1 MACVIPPLE
10 LDTRVCEQARTTRD
24 ARFDGLFFVGVT
36 STGIFCRPVCP
47 APPAKSR
54 HVHYYASAA
63 AARAAG
69 LRPCLRCRPEWAPGA
84 TSWRLGSELVA
95 GALRLI
101 DQGLLDEAPVAAL
114 AERVGVGERQLRR
127 LFADALGATP
137 QQVAATRRLLF
148 AKQLLGETALP
159 VTDIALAAGYRS
171 VRRFNAAFRDTYGMA
186 PRELRRTHVDTS
198 AGAQA
203 DTLRLR
209 LPYREP
215 YDFDGLLAFFARR
228 AMPGVESVDA
238 LGYQRHF
245 VWNGEPGRLRVARN
259 AHASAL
265 DVHVRH
271 PSARALPDV
280 VARVRRMF
288 DVDADADAIAAVFRR
303 DRRLARLLRGYPGVR
318 VPGGWSGFE
327 MAVRAVLGQQV
338 SVAAARTLAS
348 RVVERWGMPI
358 DRDAGAFAFPTAD
371 ALADADLGAVGL
383 TRARAQTVRTVA
395 QAVIDGRVG
404 FRPEQG
410 LDAFVAAWTALPGI
424 GPWTA
429 HYIAMR
435 ALGHPDAFP
444 SGDLILRKIAG
455 GADAPLSARELE
467 RRSQAWR
474 PWRAYATLLMWRAA

>member
-1 MACVIPPLE
+1 M
-10 LDTRVCEQARTTRD
+10 
-24 ARFDGLFFVGVT
+24 
-36 STGIFCRPVCP
+36 
-47 APPAKSR
+47 
-54 HVHYYASAA
+54 
-63 AARAAG
+63 
-69 LRPCLRCRPEWAPGA
+69 
-84 TSWRLGSELVA
+84 A

-101 DQGLLDEAPVAAL
+101 DDGLLDEAPVARL

-148 AKQLLGETALP
+148 AKQLLSETALP
-159 VTDIALAAGYRS
+159 VTDIAMTAGYGS
-171 VRRFNAAFRDTYGMA
+171 VRRFNTTFRETYGMA
-186 PRELRRTHVDTS
+186 PRELRRARADTGVS
-198 AGAQA
+198 AGE
-203 DTLRLR
+203 LRLR

-228 AMPGVESVDA
+228 AMPGVESVDERA
-238 LGYQRHF
+238 YQRHF
-245 VWNGEPGRLRVARN
+245 VWDGAPGLLRVTRSAGI
-259 AHASAL
+259 SAL

-288 DVDADADAIAAVFRR
+288 DVDADAAAIAAVLGR
-303 DRRLARLLRGYPGVR
+303 DRQLARLLRRHPGVR

-338 SVAAARTLAS
+338 SVAAARTLAA
-348 RVVERWGMPI
+348 RVVAHWGVRI
-358 DRDAGAFAFPTAD
+358 DTDAGADAFAFPTPA
-371 ALADADLGAVGL
+371 ALADADLGSVGL

-395 QAVIDGRVG
+395 QAVVDGRVD

-410 LDAFVAAWTALPGI
+410 LDAFIEAWTALPGI

-429 HYIAMR
+429 HYMAMR

-444 SGDLILRKIAG
+444 SGDLILRRVAG
-455 GADAPLSARELE
+455 ASGKPLPMHELE
-467 RRSQAWR
+467 QRSQAWR
-474 PWRAYATLLMWRAA
+474 PWRAYVTILMWRAA